1 MNAHPQAQPSATS
14 VSGSQPAAA
23 TPEEQQARAQA
34 KLAKKERKHARL
46 RFFFGWC
53 EGCQAFGSAF

>member
-1 MNAHPQAQPSATS
+1 MNPHPQAQSSDS
-14 VSGSQPAAA
+14 VASDPQAAA
-23 TPEEQQARAQA
+23 PTSAEQQARAIA
-34 KLAKKERKHARL
+34 KAQKKERKHARL